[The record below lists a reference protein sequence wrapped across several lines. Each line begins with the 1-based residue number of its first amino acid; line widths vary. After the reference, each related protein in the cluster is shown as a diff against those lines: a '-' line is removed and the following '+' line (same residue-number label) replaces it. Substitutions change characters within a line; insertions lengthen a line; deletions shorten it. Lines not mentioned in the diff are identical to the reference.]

1 MAERTIAAIATPLGE
16 GSIGIVRI
24 SGEEAF
30 SIADKVFFSFSGKKI
45 SEQAG
50 YTALFGEV
58 RRECGNRIDEAVAL
72 CFRCPKSYTGED
84 VVELSIHGGTLMV
97 KEVLRTVLDAGAVL
111 AAPGEFTK
119 RAFMNGKLDLIKAE
133 SVMGLISATNQSELR
148 IARSVHAGGITGQ
161 LGVIEGNLVSAAA
174 SIAAYCDYPEEDI
187 GEIDIDT
194 FIEELT
200 AVKNALK
207 KMLDEYDVG
216 KILREGIETA
226 IIGRPN
232 AGKSTLMNLLTGTNR
247 SIVTSIAGTTRDVI
261 EDTVM
266 LGEIPL
272 RLADTAGIRE
282 SNDEIE
288 AQGVALARQRMNDS
302 QLILAVFDASVPI
315 TDEDRKLLADCENR
329 SCVVVLNQIDK
340 GIAFDE
346 EFARGFETVRMSA
359 KNGNGKDALAAAVAR
374 VTGAEQLSPDSAV
387 LISERQRD
395 LARRAHIAVDDALNA
410 LISGVTPDAVGVM
423 VDEALTALYEMTGK
437 RVTETVT
444 EEIFKKFCVGK

>member
-24 SGEEAF
+24 SGSQAF
-30 SIADKVFFSFSGKKI
+30 AVADRVFFSFSGK
-45 SEQAG
+45 SVSSLGG
-50 YTALFGEV
+50 YSALFGEI
-58 RRECGNRIDEAVAL
+58 RRGDVRIDEAVAL
-72 CFRCPKSYTGED
+72 CFRSPKSYTGED

-97 KEVLRTVLDAGAVL
+97 KEVLRTVLDAGAAL

-119 RAFMNGKLDLIKAE
+119 RAFVNGKIDLIKAE
-133 SVMGLISATNQSELR
+133 SVMGLISASNQSELR
-148 IARSVHAGGITGQ
+148 IARSVHAGGITEQ
-161 LGVIEGNLVSAAA
+161 LSVIEENLVSAAA

-187 GEIDIDT
+187 GEIDHKT
-194 FIEELT
+194 FIKELT

-216 KILREGIETA
+216 RILREGIETA

-232 AGKSTLMNLLTGTNR
+232 AGKSTLMNLLTGTKR

-282 SNDEIE
+282 SSDEIE

-302 QLILAVFDASVPI
+302 QLILAVFDVSHPV
-315 TDEDRKLLADCENR
+315 TEEDRLLLEECKDKN
-329 SCVVVLNQIDK
+329 CVVIFNQIDK
-340 GIAFDE
+340 GVLFE
-346 EFARGFETVRMSA
+346 EGFAKGYETVRMSA
-359 KNGNGKDALAAAVAR
+359 KNGDGKEALAAAVAR

-395 LARRAHIAVDDALNA
+395 LARRAYTAVTEALQA
-410 LISGVTPDAVGVM
+410 LMAGITPDAVGVL

-437 RVTETVT
+437 RVTDTVT